1 MGPGTSTVATG
12 DCTTVTTIPTG
23 DGVSMD
29 GIGRTVTGDTS
40 TATTSTSTLISS
52 SVTHTSTG
60 ITPGTSTVATGDGT
74 TVTTRPT
81 GDGVS
86 MDGTGKTVTGDTST
100 HTTSTSTLI
109 RCLVH
114 LIEIGITPGTST
126 VNIGVGTTVSTRP
139 TTVGVHTDGTG
150 KAVTG
155 GTSMVSTGDGP
166 TVTTRPTGDGV
177 STDGTGRTVTGD
189 TSTVTTSG
197 STQAVNSNA
206 PIVILAVFAI
216 TMMNAHMML
225 TLKFHA
231 TENVD
236 LKLTL
241 MVVVFALAVHRASTR
256 QTWTRTTVASAS
268 VTAPLV
274 ETLSTSNWKWDMTES
289 MCTLYHP
296 LTTTLSPRSNSR
308 PVEVSSLMLHTIQS
322 KTMDLKSALGHP
334 SLLAFL

>member
-1 MGPGTSTVATG
+1 M
-12 DCTTVTTIPTG
+12 
-23 DGVSMD
+23 
-29 GIGRTVTGDTS
+29 GRTVTGDTS
-40 TATTSTSTLISS
+40 TVTTSTSIQDKN
-52 SVTHTSTG
+52 SVIHTSTG
-60 ITPGTSTVATGDGT
+60 ITLGTSTVATGDG
-74 TVTTRPT
+74 
-81 GDGVS
+81 
-86 MDGTGKTVTGDTST
+86 
-100 HTTSTSTLI
+100 I
-109 RCLVH
+109 
-114 LIEIGITPGTST
+114 
-126 VNIGVGTTVSTRP
+126 
-139 TTVGVHTDGTG
+139 
-150 KAVTG
+150 
-155 GTSMVSTGDGP
+155 

-206 PIVILAVFAI
+206 PIVILTVFAI

-256 QTWTRTTVASAS
+256 QTWTRTTVAFAS